1 MIKYNKNGEELMKR
15 YELITPEGTRD
26 LLFDECLAKRE
37 AEKRISNIFKRHGY
51 SEVVTTGIEFYD
63 VFSKGSRTVKQEALY
78 KLTDSKGRL
87 IVLRPDS
94 TIPIARLVATRLK
107 DAPIPLRLYYNQPY
121 FENNALLKGH
131 SDEVTQAGVELIGT
145 KSRKADFEVLSLA
158 VEALS
163 SIDPKNFRIEI
174 GNVGVFKELVAQLG
188 VDYETAEQIRYLIVT
203 KNYPALNDLL
213 DTFGDSDVIRALKE
227 LPRLFGKEEVFERV
241 EKLFVNEKIK
251 SILTDLKYV
260 YELLLTLGI
269 KDNLSVDL
277 GSVNKIDYY
286 TGLTFKGYLAGI
298 GEDVLAGGRY
308 NHLISEFGYDQPAT
322 GFGINVNAC
331 ASLLLKNN
339 CDLKT
344 KVSDVIVFSELKDV
358 MKAISYSNSLAK
370 DGAVVENSVFETLEE
385 TRDYALRKGIS
396 KLVLVADDIK
406 EFDLKG
412 GVM

>member
-1 MIKYNKNGEELMKR
+1 MKR

-37 AEKRISNIFKRHGY
+37 AEKRISDIFKRHGY

-107 DAPIPLRLYYNQPY
+107 DASLPLRLYYNQPY

-174 GNVGVFKELVAQLG
+174 GNVGIFKELVAQLG

-203 KNYPALNDLL
+203 KNYPSLNDLL
-213 DTFGDSDVIRALKE
+213 DSFGDSDVIRALKE

-241 EKLFVNEKIK
+241 EKLFINEKIK

-260 YELLLTLGI
+260 YESLLTLGI

-339 CDLKT
+339 CASKT

-358 MKAISYSNSLAK
+358 MKAINYSNSLTK

-396 KLVLVADDIK
+396 KLVLVADDVK

-412 GVM
+412 GAL

>member
-1 MIKYNKNGEELMKR
+1 MKR
-15 YELITPEGTRD
+15 NELITPEGTRD

-37 AEKRISNIFKRHGY
+37 AEKRLARIFKSHGY

-107 DAPIPLRLYYNQPY
+107 SASLPLRLYYNQPY

-131 SDEVTQAGVELIGT
+131 SDEVTQAGVEFIGT
-145 KSRKADFEVLSLA
+145 KSRRADFEVLSLA

-163 SIDPKNFRIEI
+163 SIDSNFRIEI
-174 GNVGVFKELVAQLG
+174 GNVGLFKELVSNLNI
-188 VDYETAEQIRYLIVT
+188 DRDTAEQIRYYIVN
-203 KNYPALNDLL
+203 KNYPALNDML
-213 DTFGDSDVIRALKE
+213 DTLGDSDIIRALKE
-227 LPRLFGKEEVFERV
+227 LPRLFGKKEVFKRAS
-241 EKLFVNEKIK
+241 KYFVNEKIRD
-251 SILTDLKYV
+251 ILKDLEYV
-260 YELLLTLGI
+260 YDSLSKLGI
-269 KDNLSVDL
+269 EENLSVDL

-286 TGLTFKGYLAGI
+286 TGLTFKGYFEGI

-331 ASLLLKNN
+331 AALLLKNGSAP
-339 CDLKT
+339 KT
-344 KVSDVIVFSELKDV
+344 KVSDVLVFSQMEYV
-358 MKAISYSNSLAK
+358 MEAISYANSLSK
-370 DGAVVENSVFETLEE
+370 KGLVVENSVFETLDE
-385 TRDYALRKGIS
+385 TKEYALKKGIP
-396 KLVLVADDIK
+396 KVVLVGERIENIDV
-406 EFDLKG
+406 KG
-412 GVM
+412 GDAI

>member
-1 MIKYNKNGEELMKR
+1 MKR
-15 YELITPEGTRD
+15 NELITPEGTRD

-37 AEKRISNIFKRHGY
+37 AEKRLARIFKSHGY

-107 DAPIPLRLYYNQPY
+107 SASLPLRLYYNQPY

-131 SDEVTQAGVELIGT
+131 SDEVTQAGVEFIGT
-145 KSRKADFEVLSLA
+145 KSRRADFEVLSLA

-163 SIDPKNFRIEI
+163 SIDSNFRIEI
-174 GNVGVFKELVAQLG
+174 GNVGLFKELVSNL
-188 VDYETAEQIRYLIVT
+188 DIDRDTAEQIRYYIVN
-203 KNYPALNDLL
+203 KNYPALNDML
-213 DTFGDSDVIRALKE
+213 DTLGDSDVIRALKE
-227 LPRLFGKEEVFERV
+227 LPRLFGKKEVFKRAS
-241 EKLFVNEKIK
+241 KYFVNEKIRD
-251 SILTDLKYV
+251 ILKDLEYV
-260 YELLLTLGI
+260 YDSLSKLGI
-269 KDNLSVDL
+269 EENLSVDL

-286 TGLTFKGYLAGI
+286 TGLTFKGYFEGI

-331 ASLLLKNN
+331 AALLLKNGSAT
-339 CDLKT
+339 KT
-344 KVSDVIVFSELKDV
+344 KVSDVLVFSQMEYV
-358 MKAISYSNSLAK
+358 MEAISYANSLSK
-370 DGAVVENSVFETLEE
+370 KGLVVENSVFETLDE
-385 TRDYALRKGIS
+385 TKEYALKKGIP
-396 KLVLVADDIK
+396 KVVLVGERIENIDV
-406 EFDLKG
+406 KG
-412 GVM
+412 GDAI

>member
-1 MIKYNKNGEELMKR
+1 MKR
-15 YELITPEGTRD
+15 NELITPEGTRD

-37 AEKRISNIFKRHGY
+37 AEKRLARIFKSHGY

-107 DAPIPLRLYYNQPY
+107 SASLPLRLYYNQPY

-131 SDEVTQAGVELIGT
+131 SDEVTQAGVEFIGT
-145 KSRKADFEVLSLA
+145 KSRRADFEVLSLA

-163 SIDPKNFRIEI
+163 SIDSNFRIEI
-174 GNVGVFKELVAQLG
+174 GNVGLFKELVSNLNI
-188 VDYETAEQIRYLIVT
+188 DRDTAEQIRYYIVN
-203 KNYPALNDLL
+203 KNYPALNDML
-213 DTFGDSDVIRALKE
+213 DTLGDSDIIRALKE
-227 LPRLFGKEEVFERV
+227 LPRLFGKKEVFKRAS
-241 EKLFVNEKIK
+241 KYFVNEKIRD
-251 SILTDLKYV
+251 ILKDLEYV
-260 YELLLTLGI
+260 YDSLSKLGI
-269 KDNLSVDL
+269 EENLSVDL

-286 TGLTFKGYLAGI
+286 TGLTFKGYFEGI

-331 ASLLLKNN
+331 AALLLKNGSAP
-339 CDLKT
+339 KT
-344 KVSDVIVFSELKDV
+344 KVSDVLVFSQMEYV
-358 MKAISYSNSLAK
+358 MEAISYANSLSK
-370 DGAVVENSVFETLEE
+370 KGLVVENSVFETLDE
-385 TRDYALRKGIS
+385 TKECALKKGIP
-396 KLVLVADDIK
+396 KVVLVGERIENIDV
-406 EFDLKG
+406 KG
-412 GVM
+412 GDAI

>member
-1 MIKYNKNGEELMKR
+1 MKR

-37 AEKRISNIFKRHGY
+37 AEKRISGIFKCHGY

-107 DAPIPLRLYYNQPY
+107 GASLPLRLFYNQPY

-131 SDEVTQAGVELIGT
+131 SDEVTQAGVEFIGT
-145 KSRKADFEVLSLA
+145 KSRRADFEVLSLA
-158 VEALS
+158 VETLS
-163 SIDPKNFRIEI
+163 SIDKDFRIEI
-174 GNVGVFKELVAQLG
+174 GNVGLFKELVANLNT
-188 VDYETAEQIRYLIVT
+188 DRDTAEQIRYYIVN

-213 DTFGDSDVIRALKE
+213 DTFKDSEVTRALKE
-227 LPRLFGKEEVFERV
+227 LPRLFGKKEVFKRAS
-241 EKLFVNEKIK
+241 KYFVNEKIRD
-251 SILTDLKYV
+251 ILKDLEYV
-260 YELLLTLGI
+260 YDSLVELGI
-269 KDNLSVDL
+269 EDNVSVDL

-286 TGLTFKGYLAGI
+286 TGLTFKGYFEGI

-331 ASLLLKNN
+331 AALLLKNGN
-339 CDLKT
+339 APKT
-344 KVSDVIVFSELKDV
+344 KISDVLVFSQMRYV
-358 MKAISYSNSLAK
+358 MKAISYANSLAK
-370 DGAVVENSVFETLEE
+370 SGLVVENSVFETLEK
-385 TRDYALRKGIS
+385 TKDYAVKKGIP
-396 KLVLVADDIK
+396 KLVLVGEKI
-406 EFDLKG
+406 EEIDLKG
-412 GVM
+412 GARK

>member
-1 MIKYNKNGEELMKR
+1 MKR

-37 AEKRISNIFKRHGY
+37 AEKRLSDIFMSHGY

-107 DAPIPLRLYYNQPY
+107 DSSLPLRLYYNQPY

-131 SDEVTQAGVELIGT
+131 SDEVTQAGIELIGT

-163 SIDPKNFRIEI
+163 AIDPQNFRIEI
-174 GNVGVFKELVAQLG
+174 GNVGVFKELVAQLKI
-188 VDYETAEQIRYLIVT
+188 DHETAEQIRYLIVN

-241 EKLFVNEKIK
+241 EKLFVNETIRD
-251 SILTDLKYV
+251 ILADLKYV
-260 YELLLTLGI
+260 YESLLTLGI

-286 TGLTFKGYLAGI
+286 TGLTFKGYIAGI

-322 GFGINVNAC
+322 GFGINVDAC
-331 ASLLLKNN
+331 ASLMLKNGSAP
-339 CDLKT
+339 KT

-358 MKAISYSNSLAK
+358 MKAIDYSNSLAK
-370 DGAVVENSVFETLEE
+370 NGVVIENSIFDTFKETKE
-385 TRDYALRKGIS
+385 YALKKGIS
-396 KLVLVADDIK
+396 KLVFVADEIK

-412 GVM
+412 GAI

>member
-1 MIKYNKNGEELMKR
+1 MKR

-37 AEKRISNIFKRHGY
+37 AEKRISDIFISHGY

-107 DAPIPLRLYYNQPY
+107 EASLPLRLYYNQPY

-131 SDEVTQAGVELIGT
+131 SDEVTQAGIELIGT

-163 SIDPKNFRIEI
+163 AIDPDNFRIEI
-174 GNVGVFKELVAQLG
+174 GNVGIFKELVAQLK
-188 VDYETAEQIRYLIVT
+188 VDHETAEQIRYLIVN

-213 DTFGDSDVIRALKE
+213 DTFGDNDVIRALKE
-227 LPRLFGKEEVFERV
+227 LPRLFGKKEVFERV
-241 EKLFVNEKIK
+241 EKLFVNETIRD
-251 SILTDLKYV
+251 ILADLKYV
-260 YELLLTLGI
+260 YESLLTLGI
-269 KDNLSVDL
+269 KENLSVDL

-286 TGLTFKGYLAGI
+286 TGLTFKGYIAGI

-339 CDLKT
+339 AAPKT

-358 MKAISYSNSLAK
+358 MKAIEYSNSLAK
-370 DGAVVENSVFETLEE
+370 DGVVVENSVFETLEE
-385 TRDYALRKGIS
+385 TKEYALKKGIS
-396 KLVLVADDIK
+396 KLVFVADEIK
-406 EFDLKG
+406 DFDLKG
-412 GVM
+412 GAI

>member
-1 MIKYNKNGEELMKR
+1 MKR

-37 AEKRISNIFKRHGY
+37 AEKRISGIFKSHGY

-107 DAPIPLRLYYNQPY
+107 GASLPLRLFYNQPY

-131 SDEVTQAGVELIGT
+131 SDEVTQAGVEFIGT
-145 KSRKADFEVLSLA
+145 KSRRADFEVLSLA
-158 VEALS
+158 VETLS
-163 SIDPKNFRIEI
+163 AIDKDFRIEI
-174 GNVGVFKELVAQLG
+174 GNVGLFKELVSNLNT
-188 VDYETAEQIRYLIVT
+188 DRDTAEQIRYFIVN

-213 DTFGDSDVIRALKE
+213 DTFGDSEVIRALKE
-227 LPRLFGKEEVFERV
+227 LPRLFGKKEVFKRAS
-241 EKLFVNEKIK
+241 KHFVNEKIEE
-251 SILTDLKYV
+251 ILKDLEYV
-260 YELLLTLGI
+260 YDSLSKLGI
-269 KDNLSVDL
+269 EENLSVDL

-286 TGLTFKGYLAGI
+286 TGLTFKGYFEGI

-331 ASLLLKNN
+331 ASLLLKNGSAP
-339 CDLKT
+339 KT
-344 KVSDVIVFSELKDV
+344 KISDVLVFSQMEYV
-358 MKAISYSNSLAK
+358 MKAISYANSLAK
-370 DGAVVENSVFETLEE
+370 SGLVVENSVFETLDMTKE
-385 TRDYALRKGIS
+385 YAIKKGIP
-396 KLVLVADDIK
+396 KLVLVSEKIEEIDM
-406 EFDLKG
+406 KG
-412 GVM
+412 GVSN

>member
-1 MIKYNKNGEELMKR
+1 MKR

-37 AEKRISNIFKRHGY
+37 AEKRISDIFKRHGY

-107 DAPIPLRLYYNQPY
+107 DAQLPLRLYYNQPY

-174 GNVGVFKELVAQLG
+174 GNVGIFKELVAQLG
-188 VDYETAEQIRYLIVT
+188 VDYETAEQIRYFIVT

-241 EKLFVNEKIK
+241 EKLFINEQIK

-260 YELLLTLGI
+260 YESLLTLGI

-339 CDLKT
+339 CAPKT

-358 MKAISYSNSLAK
+358 MKAINYSNSLAK

-412 GVM
+412 GAL

>member
-1 MIKYNKNGEELMKR
+1 MKR
-15 YELITPEGTRD
+15 NELITPEGTRD

-37 AEKRISNIFKRHGY
+37 AEKRLARIFKSHGY

-107 DAPIPLRLYYNQPY
+107 SASLPLRLYYNQPY

-131 SDEVTQAGVELIGT
+131 SDEVTQAGVEFIGT
-145 KSRKADFEVLSLA
+145 KSRRADFEVLSLA

-163 SIDPKNFRIEI
+163 SIDSNFRIEI
-174 GNVGVFKELVAQLG
+174 GNVGLFKELVSNL
-188 VDYETAEQIRYLIVT
+188 DIDRDTAEQIRYYIVN
-203 KNYPALNDLL
+203 KNYPALNDML
-213 DTFGDSDVIRALKE
+213 DTLGDSDVIRALKE
-227 LPRLFGKEEVFERV
+227 LPRLFGKKEVFKRAS
-241 EKLFVNEKIK
+241 KYFVNEKIRD
-251 SILTDLKYV
+251 ILKDLEYV
-260 YELLLTLGI
+260 YDSLSKLGI
-269 KDNLSVDL
+269 EENLSVDL

-286 TGLTFKGYLAGI
+286 TGLTFKGYFEGI

-331 ASLLLKNN
+331 AALLLKNGSAP
-339 CDLKT
+339 KT
-344 KVSDVIVFSELKDV
+344 KVSDVLVFSQMEYV
-358 MKAISYSNSLAK
+358 MEAISYANSLSK
-370 DGAVVENSVFETLEE
+370 KGLVVENSVFETLDE
-385 TRDYALRKGIS
+385 TKEYALKKGIP
-396 KLVLVADDIK
+396 KVVLVGERIENIDV
-406 EFDLKG
+406 KG
-412 GVM
+412 GDVI

>member
-1 MIKYNKNGEELMKR
+1 MKR

-37 AEKRISNIFKRHGY
+37 AEKRISDIFISHGY

-107 DAPIPLRLYYNQPY
+107 EASLPLRLYYNQPY

-131 SDEVTQAGVELIGT
+131 SDEVTQAGIELIGT

-163 SIDPKNFRIEI
+163 AIDPDNFRIEI
-174 GNVGVFKELVAQLG
+174 GNVGIFKELVAQLK
-188 VDYETAEQIRYLIVT
+188 VDHETAEQIRYLIVN

-213 DTFGDSDVIRALKE
+213 DTFGDNDVIRALKE
-227 LPRLFGKEEVFERV
+227 LPRLFGKKEVFERV
-241 EKLFVNEKIK
+241 EKLFVNETIRD
-251 SILTDLKYV
+251 ILADLKYV
-260 YELLLTLGI
+260 YESLLTLGI
-269 KDNLSVDL
+269 KENLSVDL

-286 TGLTFKGYLAGI
+286 TGLTFKGYIAGI

-339 CDLKT
+339 AAPKT

-358 MKAISYSNSLAK
+358 MKAIGYSNSLAK
-370 DGAVVENSVFETLEE
+370 DGVVVENSVFETLEE
-385 TRDYALRKGIS
+385 TKEYALKKGIS
-396 KLVLVADDIK
+396 KLVFVADEIK
-406 EFDLKG
+406 DFDLKG
-412 GVM
+412 GAI

>member
-1 MIKYNKNGEELMKR
+1 MKR

-37 AEKRISNIFKRHGY
+37 AEKRISDIFKRHGY

-107 DAPIPLRLYYNQPY
+107 DAQLPLRLYYNQPY

-174 GNVGVFKELVAQLG
+174 GNVGIFKELVAQLG
-188 VDYETAEQIRYLIVT
+188 VDYETAEQIRYLIVN

-241 EKLFVNEKIK
+241 EKLFINEQIK

-260 YELLLTLGI
+260 YESLLTLDI

-339 CDLKT
+339 CAPKT

-358 MKAISYSNSLAK
+358 MKAINYSNSLAK
-370 DGAVVENSVFETLEE
+370 DGVVVENSVFETLEE
-385 TRDYALRKGIS
+385 TREYAFRKGIS

-412 GVM
+412 GAL

>member
-1 MIKYNKNGEELMKR
+1 MKR

-37 AEKRISNIFKRHGY
+37 AEKRISDIFISHGY

-107 DAPIPLRLYYNQPY
+107 EASLPLRLYYNQPY

-131 SDEVTQAGVELIGT
+131 SDEVTQAGIELIGT

-163 SIDPKNFRIEI
+163 AIDPDNFRIEI
-174 GNVGVFKELVAQLG
+174 GNVGIFKELVAQLK
-188 VDYETAEQIRYLIVT
+188 VDHETAEQIRYLIVN

-241 EKLFVNEKIK
+241 EKLFVNETIRD
-251 SILTDLKYV
+251 ILADLKYV
-260 YELLLTLGI
+260 YESLLTLGI
-269 KDNLSVDL
+269 KENLSVDL

-286 TGLTFKGYLAGI
+286 TGLTFKGYIAGI

-339 CDLKT
+339 AAPKT

-358 MKAISYSNSLAK
+358 MKAIGYSNSLAK
-370 DGAVVENSVFETLEE
+370 DGVVVENSVFKTLEE
-385 TRDYALRKGIS
+385 TKEYALKKGIS
-396 KLVLVADDIK
+396 KLVFVADEIK
-406 EFDLKG
+406 DFDLKG
-412 GVM
+412 GAI

>member
-1 MIKYNKNGEELMKR
+1 MKR

-37 AEKRISNIFKRHGY
+37 AEKRISDIFISHGY

-107 DAPIPLRLYYNQPY
+107 EASLPLRLYYNQPY

-131 SDEVTQAGVELIGT
+131 SDEVTQAGIELIGT

-163 SIDPKNFRIEI
+163 AIDPDNFRIEI
-174 GNVGVFKELVAQLG
+174 GNVGIFKELVAQLK
-188 VDYETAEQIRYLIVT
+188 VDHETAEQIRYLIVN

-241 EKLFVNEKIK
+241 EKLFVNETIRD
-251 SILTDLKYV
+251 ILADLKYV
-260 YELLLTLGI
+260 YESLLTLGI
-269 KDNLSVDL
+269 KENLSVDL

-286 TGLTFKGYLAGI
+286 TGLTFKGYIAGI

-322 GFGINVNAC
+322 GFGINVDAC
-331 ASLLLKNN
+331 VSLMLKNGSAP
-339 CDLKT
+339 KT
-344 KVSDVIVFSELKDV
+344 KVSDVIVFSELNDV
-358 MKAISYSNSLAK
+358 MKAIEYSNSLAK
-370 DGAVVENSVFETLEE
+370 DGVVVENSVFETLEE
-385 TRDYALRKGIS
+385 TKEYALKKGIS
-396 KLVLVADDIK
+396 KLVFVADEIK

-412 GVM
+412 GAI

>member
-1 MIKYNKNGEELMKR
+1 MKR
-15 YELITPEGTRD
+15 NELITPEGTRD

-37 AEKRISNIFKRHGY
+37 AEKRLARIFKSHGY

-107 DAPIPLRLYYNQPY
+107 SASLPLRLYYNQPY

-131 SDEVTQAGVELIGT
+131 SDEVTQAGVEFIGT
-145 KSRKADFEVLSLA
+145 KSRRADFEVLSLA

-163 SIDPKNFRIEI
+163 SIDSNFRIEI
-174 GNVGVFKELVAQLG
+174 GNVGLFKELVSNL
-188 VDYETAEQIRYLIVT
+188 DIDRDTAEQIRYYIVN
-203 KNYPALNDLL
+203 KNYPALNDML
-213 DTFGDSDVIRALKE
+213 DTLGDSDVIRALKE
-227 LPRLFGKEEVFERV
+227 LPRLFGKKEVFKRAS
-241 EKLFVNEKIK
+241 KYFVNEKIRD
-251 SILTDLKYV
+251 ILKDLEYV
-260 YELLLTLGI
+260 YDSLSKLGI
-269 KDNLSVDL
+269 EENLSVDL

-286 TGLTFKGYLAGI
+286 TGLTFKGYFEGI

-331 ASLLLKNN
+331 AALLLKNGSAP
-339 CDLKT
+339 KT
-344 KVSDVIVFSELKDV
+344 KVSDVLVFSQMEYV
-358 MKAISYSNSLAK
+358 MEAISYANSLSK
-370 DGAVVENSVFETLEE
+370 KGLVVENSVFETLDE
-385 TRDYALRKGIS
+385 TKEYALKKGIP
-396 KLVLVADDIK
+396 KVVLVGERI
-406 EFDLKG
+406 ENIDLKG
-412 GVM
+412 GDAI

>member
-1 MIKYNKNGEELMKR
+1 MKR

-37 AEKRISNIFKRHGY
+37 AENRISDIFKGHGY

-107 DAPIPLRLYYNQPY
+107 DAPIPLRLFYNQPY

-131 SDEVTQAGVELIGT
+131 SDEVTQAGIELIGT

-163 SIDPKNFRIEI
+163 SIDPENFRIEI

-188 VDYETAEQIRYLIVT
+188 VDYETSEQIRYLIVN

-213 DTFGDSDVIRALKE
+213 DTLGDSDVIRALKE

-241 EKLFVNEKIK
+241 EKLFINEKIK
-251 SILTDLKYV
+251 SILSDLKYV
-260 YELLLTLGI
+260 YESLLTLGI

-331 ASLLLKNN
+331 ASLLLKNG
-339 CDLKT
+339 DAPKT
-344 KVSDVIVFSELKDV
+344 KVSDVIVFSELKYV
-358 MKAISYSNSLAK
+358 MKAINYSNSLVK
-370 DGAVVENSVFETLEE
+370 DGLAVENSVFETLEE
-385 TRDYALRKGIS
+385 TREYALHKGIS
-396 KLVLVADDIK
+396 KLVLVSDEIK

-412 GVM
+412 GVL

>member
-1 MIKYNKNGEELMKR
+1 MKR

-37 AEKRISNIFKRHGY
+37 AEKRISDIFKRHGY

-107 DAPIPLRLYYNQPY
+107 DAPLPLRLYYNQPY

-174 GNVGVFKELVAQLG
+174 GNVGIFKELVAQLG

-213 DTFGDSDVIRALKE
+213 DSFGDSDVIRALKE

-241 EKLFVNEKIK
+241 EKLFINEKIK

-260 YELLLTLGI
+260 YESLLTLGI

-339 CDLKT
+339 CASKT

-358 MKAISYSNSLAK
+358 MKAINYSNSLAK

-385 TRDYALRKGIS
+385 TREYALRKGIS
-396 KLVLVADDIK
+396 KLVLVADDVK

-412 GVM
+412 GAL

>member
-1 MIKYNKNGEELMKR
+1 MKR
-15 YELITPEGTRD
+15 YELITPEGTKD

-37 AEKRISNIFKRHGY
+37 IEKRLSDIFKSHGY

-107 DAPIPLRLYYNQPY
+107 DAPLPLRLYYNQAY

-145 KSRKADFEVLSLA
+145 KSRRADFEILSLA

-163 SIDPKNFRIEI
+163 AVEPENFRIEI
-174 GNVGVFKELVAQLG
+174 GNVGIFKELVAQLG
-188 VDYETAEQIRYLIVT
+188 VDKDAAEQIRYLIVN
-203 KNYPALNDLL
+203 KNYPALGDLL
-213 DTFGDSDVIRALKE
+213 DTFGDNDVIRALKE

-241 EKLFVNEKIK
+241 EKLFVNDTIK
-251 SILTDLKYV
+251 SILDDLKYV
-260 YELLLTLGI
+260 YESLLTLGI

-277 GSVNKIDYY
+277 GAVNRIDYY
-286 TGLTFKGYLAGI
+286 TGLTFKGYLEGI

-331 ASLLLKNN
+331 TSLLLKNGN
-339 CDLKT
+339 APKT
-344 KVSDVIVFSELKDV
+344 SVSDVIVYSEMPDV
-358 MKAISYSNSLAK
+358 MKAICYSNKLAK
-370 DGAVVENSVFETLEE
+370 SGVAVENSVFETLQE
-385 TRDYALRKGIS
+385 TKEYALQKGIK
-396 KLVLVADDIK
+396 KLVVVADDI
-406 EFDLKG
+406 EEIDMKG
-412 GVM
+412 GEQV